1 MGLGA
6 TSCLFLLFTG
16 LEICNPDLRVW
27 IADLQ
32 TKQFQQKQRASISLP
47 NKHTQCDP
55 RPFAQTALFNKHD
68 DSVCLPAPPAVGS
81 AAPGPGCSSPS
92 PPRRRQLKAGCCRCH
107 LAKTQTGLGS
117 GLHCSYQSVIT
128 YSAVR

>member
-1 MGLGA
+1 MGLGG

-55 RPFAQTALFNKHD
+55 DLSLKPRSSINTMARSASQRPQLSTRPLQVLAAHLR
-68 DSVCLPAPPAVGS
+68 LLRVG
-81 AAPGPGCSSPS
+81 GN
-92 PPRRRQLKAGCCRCH
+92 
-107 LAKTQTGLGS
+107 
-117 GLHCSYQSVIT
+117 
-128 YSAVR
+128 